1 MSSSRVLAVDSGA
14 GHVAC
19 GVFTSSKA
27 GRLVLEQFDLESF
40 NPDAAIEAQW
50 TELVS
55 QSLSAVTKRSSLSG
69 SVVLCVPGHQ
79 TLTKFVK
86 TLAVE
91 KSKREKVIQFEAQQ
105 NIPYPLSEVVW
116 DHLAVGND
124 GLDLEVML
132 AAVKLDVME
141 GLCAAVDEAGVS
153 LKSVSPS
160 ALALYRSFKYNYPEV
175 SDGVLVVNIGARST
189 NLLFIDKKRFFVR
202 TIAQAGNSV
211 TQAIAD
217 EIKQDFVH
225 AESLK
230 VQVLS
235 GQSDLPESSPG
246 RATVLNA
253 AHSFVAR
260 LHLEITRSTVNYR
273 RQSGA
278 EQPACVYVTG
288 GGSLIPELIPSLTE
302 KLKIHVERFD
312 PLRNVDVA
320 SGAEGARVHAA
331 VLADL
336 VGLATR
342 LADKNEATFTLLP
355 PALLQGI
362 VFSKQQP
369 FYVGAAALVAAALVL
384 PIWSLN
390 QRVEVANL
398 QIKAINAQMQP
409 LLALKDVNT
418 ANLEKI
424 EMTKK
429 EVLAIQSLFESKS
442 NWINFLTDLQE
453 RLVKVEDVWLE
464 KLQVLRPSA
473 ADATTVASA
482 SAGAFGGAPVGQDA
496 APVAAPVLR
505 LNVSGRLL
513 DKNNPV
519 SKVSQD
525 SYNRVKSL
533 LASFADDKF
542 IASVEKENFNPN
554 QPGILGF
561 DFILVVDPKKP
572 L

>member
-19 GVFTSSKA
+19 GVFTSSKS

-40 NPDAAIEAQW
+40 NPDAAIESQW
-50 TELVS
+50 TEMVS
-55 QSLSAVTKRSSLSG
+55 HSLAAVTKRASLSG
-69 SVVLCVPGHQ
+69 AAVLCVPGHQ

-86 TLAVE
+86 TPAVE
-91 KSKREKVIQFEAQQ
+91 KSKRDKVIHFEAQQ
-105 NIPYPLSEVVW
+105 NIPYQLNEVVW
-116 DHLAVGND
+116 DHLAVSDD

-141 GLCAAVDEAGVS
+141 ELCAAINEGGVS
-153 LKSVSPS
+153 VKSVSPS
-160 ALALYRSFKYNYPEV
+160 ALTLYRSFKYNYPEV
-175 SDGVLVVNIGARST
+175 SDGVLVVSIGARST
-189 NLLFIDKKRFFVR
+189 NLLFIDKNRFFVR

-211 TQAIAD
+211 TQAISD
-217 EIKQDFVH
+217 EIKQDFVQV
-225 AESLK
+225 ESLK

-235 GQSDLPESSPG
+235 GQSDLPEASPA

-253 AHSFVAR
+253 AHAFVAR

-278 EQPACVYVTG
+278 EQPVCVYVTG
-288 GGSLIPELIPSLTE
+288 GGALIPELIPTLGE
-302 KLKIHVERFD
+302 KLKIRVERFD
-312 PLRNVDVA
+312 ALRNVDVA
-320 SGAEGARVHAA
+320 AGAESAREHAA

-342 LADKNEATFTLLP
+342 LSNKSEPAFTLLP
-355 PALLQGI
+355 PALVKGI
-362 VFSKQQP
+362 VFAKQQP
-369 FYVGAAALVAAALVL
+369 FYVGAAALVAVALVL
-384 PIWSLN
+384 PMWSIN
-390 QRVEVANL
+390 QRAEIAAL
-398 QIKAINAQMQP
+398 QIKTIEAQMQP
-409 LLALKDVNT
+409 LRQLKEVNV
-418 ANLEKI
+418 ANLDKI
-424 EMTKK
+424 ETTKK
-429 EVLAIQSLFESKS
+429 EVVAIQSLFESKS

-464 KLQVLRPSA
+464 KLQVLRPT
-473 ADATTVASA
+473 ATESTTASTA
-482 SAGAFGGAPVGQDA
+482 SAGVFGGVPAGQGA
-496 APVAAPVLR
+496 APVATPVLR

-554 QPGILGF
+554 QPGILSF
-561 DFILVVDPKKP
+561 DFILVVDSKKP